1 MADTYVVTATINSY
15 SKASV
20 TSSVVQK
27 YTKGSEVKIYS
38 TSNGWGNTT
47 ALGSKWVKMTYL
59 KKVATSSNTSEAGA
73 KENEDTAENDTLYG
87 ASSSDYNKLLFKY
100 IRAFGS
106 PPRFTKYVDPIYNH
120 SIGYGTGRA
129 MGNTWYSDPAILSI
143 CPGTVDYLPGFSK
156 GDKDKFW
163 QRVSDL
169 MSGDIKSLAEEDKN
183 IDLNG
188 KLYAFK
194 SSYKSYIN
202 VVNALART
210 TADFLGIGNVKDI
223 IYKSKVPLNKFDYGY
238 WTNPGKAKSS
248 KSLFAETKLALNTAV
263 SDSSYVHFFINHSG
277 VTTSDSFS
285 TDSGKS
291 WLEGLFDSE
300 GDLSTAAQNI
310 QFLFGGAITPEAESD
325 ITTIL
330 QEARQ
335 DSAFLGSMA
344 TMASN
349 YLKGGRLVFP
359 RMITDME
366 YEKSIQVQLS
376 FTSVYGDKR
385 SIFKYTLL
393 PALHLLALASPLQLS
408 DNMYTYPYLVRVYQR
423 GVVNCDLAFISNLE
437 FSRGGS
443 DNTSWTVDGLPT
455 EITATFTVTPLYS
468 NMMVTSARNPFLFMQ
483 NTALLE
489 YLGTMCGLDLK
500 ANNLEVKV
508 QLAKQLLGN
517 YVSDIPTNMARG
529 ITDSKLIQEIK
540 KYTQITN

>member
-1 MADTYVVTATINSY
+1 MADTYIVTADINSY

-20 TSSVVQK
+20 TSNVVQK
-27 YTKGSEVKIYS
+27 YTKGSEVKIYT

-59 KKVATSSNTSEAGA
+59 KKVATNTSKSEDGA
-73 KENEDTAENDTLYG
+73 KENEDVAPNDTIYG
-87 ASSSDYNKLLFKY
+87 TSSSDYNKLLFKY

-156 GDKDKFW
+156 DDKDKFW
-163 QRVSDL
+163 QRVSDG
-169 MSGDIKSLAEEDKN
+169 MTGDIKALAEADRN

-194 SSYKSYIN
+194 SSYKSYMN

-210 TADFLGIGNVKDI
+210 AANFLGIGNVKDI
-223 IYKSKVPLNKFDYGY
+223 IYQSKVPLNKFDYGY
-238 WTNPGKAKSS
+238 WTDPNKAKSA
-248 KSLFAETKLALNTAV
+248 KSIFAEAKTSLGSAV
-263 SDSSYVHFFINHSG
+263 SDSSYIHFFINESG
-277 VTTSDSFS
+277 VSMSDSFT

-291 WLEGLFDSE
+291 WLENLFDSE
-300 GDLSTAAQNI
+300 GELSTAAQNI
-310 QFLFGGAITPEAESD
+310 QFLFGGAINPEAETD
-325 ITTIL
+325 IATIL
-330 QEARQ
+330 QEARS

-359 RMITDME
+359 RMITGME

-385 SIFKYTLL
+385 SIFKYTIL
-393 PALHLLALASPLQLS
+393 PALHLLAIASPLQLS

-423 GVVNCDLAFISNLE
+423 GNVNCDLAFINHLE
-437 FSRGGS
+437 FRRGGT

-455 EITATFTVTPLYS
+455 EITASFSITPLYS
-468 NMMVTSARNPFLFMQ
+468 NMMVTSARNPFLYMQ

-500 ANNLEVKV
+500 ANNLDVKV
-508 QLAKQLLGN
+508 ALAKQLLSN

-529 ITDSKLIQEIK
+529 ITDSKLLQEIK

>member
-1 MADTYVVTATINSY
+1 MADTYIVTADINSY

-20 TSSVVQK
+20 TSNVVQK

-47 ALGSKWVKMTYL
+47 ALGSKWVKMSYL
-59 KKVATSSNTSEAGA
+59 KKIATSSTTAEDGS
-73 KENEDTAENDTLYG
+73 KENEDTAENDTVYG
-87 ASSSDYNKLLFKY
+87 TSSSDYNKLLFKY

-106 PPRFTKYVDPIYNH
+106 PPRFTKYVDPIYIDNL
-120 SIGYGTGRA
+120 GYGTGRA
-129 MGNTWYSDPAILSI
+129 MGNTWYSDPAILSL

-156 GDKDKFW
+156 SDKDKFW
-163 QRVSDL
+163 DRIKDNMSD
-169 MSGDIKSLAEEDKN
+169 SVKSLAESDHGT
-183 IDLNG
+183 DLNG

-202 VVNALART
+202 VVNLLART
-210 TADFLGIGNVKDI
+210 CANFLGIGNVKDI
-223 IYKSKVPLNKFDYGY
+223 IYGSKIPLNKFDYGF
-238 WTNPGKAKSS
+238 WTEPKSS
-248 KSLFAETKLALNTAV
+248 INNSLFDETKRALNTAV
-263 SDSSYVHFFINHSG
+263 SDSSYIHFFVNQTG
-277 VTTSDSFS
+277 VSASDSFS
-285 TDSGKS
+285 TEAGKS
-291 WLEGLFDSE
+291 WLESQFDSE
-300 GDLSTAAQNI
+300 SSLSSVAQNI
-310 QFLFGGAITPEAESD
+310 QFLFGGAISQEAESD
-325 ITTIL
+325 IANIL
-330 QEARQ
+330 QESR
-335 DSAFLGSMA
+335 DSSEFLGSMA
-344 TMASN
+344 TIASN

-359 RMITDME
+359 KMITGMN

-385 SIFKYTLL
+385 SIFKYVIL
-393 PALHLLALASPLQLS
+393 PAMHLLALASPLQLS
-408 DNMYTYPYLVRVYQR
+408 DNMYTYPYLIRAYER
-423 GVVNCDLAFISNLE
+423 GNINCDLAFISQLE

-455 EITATFTVTPLYS
+455 EIIASFSITPLYS

-508 QLAKQLLGN
+508 SLAKQLLGN
-517 YVSDIPTNMARG
+517 YVSDIPTNLARG
-529 ITDSKLIQEIK
+529 IVDAKLIQEIR